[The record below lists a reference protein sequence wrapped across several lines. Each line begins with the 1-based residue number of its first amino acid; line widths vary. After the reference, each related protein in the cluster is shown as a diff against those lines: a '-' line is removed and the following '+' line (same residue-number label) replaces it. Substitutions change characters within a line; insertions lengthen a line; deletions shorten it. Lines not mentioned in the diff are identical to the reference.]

1 MLLLTLWACSGS
13 TETPKTDGASLVVP
27 AELLATSWQVRM
39 ADATARAPFEGR
51 DAWVQYFQG
60 QRKAALTGFAQ
71 EGDKPA
77 LARLHGE
84 YAALYRQAALTSS
97 AAIVQ
102 TFGADSQPTD
112 PKEMAYLVGVSGRLM
127 KEDSWSAKLGSSS
140 GTSVAPQDAAFKAW
154 DGSWPPATALALVP
168 GFPGPATAGML
179 PDVGTLPSYSFPH
192 QGEEGTLGMTDPA
205 TLVALSIYHEEAAK
219 LADPS
224 SAEAV
229 AMLLDPWRLPVETA
243 STARPQLAD
252 PYLFMSFLS
261 TSGDAAFLADLV
273 STGANAV
280 AAHQKDSPYAV
291 IVARCTAEGTVNP
304 DCVIE
309 QSGALAKAIEGKMQE
324 VAGKEDSFYRA
335 FADFA
340 RVGALRA
347 ADRAAFVMG
356 DREGGGRLR
365 INALDRST
373 GTARDP
379 LFVLSVAAWDAG
391 NRNSLR
397 CADLLHTLMSEIP
410 GLEAVRFPVDALQIR
425 VGRNAAPAGPSH

>member
-1 MLLLTLWACSGS
+1 MLLFTLWACSGTS
-13 TETPKTDGASLVVP
+13 ETPKTDGASLVVP
-27 AELLATSWQVRM
+27 ADLLATSWQVRM
-39 ADATARAPFEGR
+39 ADAAARAPFEGR

-60 QRKAALTGFAQ
+60 QRKAALAGFAM

-84 YAALYRQAALTSS
+84 YAALYRQAALTS
-97 AAIVQ
+97 AAALVQ
-102 TFGADSQPTD
+102 TFGADAQPTD
-112 PKEMAYLVGVSGRLM
+112 PKEMAYLVGLSGRLM
-127 KEDSWSAKLGSSS
+127 KNDTWSVKLGTSG
-140 GTSVAPQDAAFKAW
+140 GTSVAPQDSAFKSW
-154 DGSWPPATALALVP
+154 DGVWPPMAGLALVP
-168 GFPGPATAGML
+168 GAPGAATAGML
-179 PDVGTLPSYSFPH
+179 PDAGPLPSYNFAH
-192 QGEEGTLGMTDPA
+192 QGEAGTLDMTDPA
-205 TLVALSIYHEEAAK
+205 AMIALSMYHEEAAK

-224 SAEAV
+224 SVDAV

-273 STGANAV
+273 STGPNAV

-291 IVARCTAEGTVNP
+291 IVASCTGEGTVDP
-304 DCVIE
+304 DCVIA
-309 QSGALAKAIEGKMQE
+309 QSSALAKAMEVKMQE
-324 VAGKEDSFYRA
+324 VAGKEDSFYRS